1 VDAQGTRHVSVCR
14 LLVWLYDVYKPTYD
28 VRFTVAPVAWVQ
40 VRLTKVSVGL
50 ALTALF
56 GAPAVASADVGYR
69 GPAFK
74 PSSVTVIKP
83 SGQKPQS
90 KLWFNDGTWWGDLFV
105 PGVEEFRVHRLDP
118 LTQTWADTGTPLDTR
133 DSSEGDVLWDGTHL
147 YVASGSDEA
156 GSSDA
161 TRITILRLSYD
172 AATRRYVR
180 DASYQP
186 VLPGGPIE
194 AVVLDKDSIG
204 RLWLTY
210 TRNNTVFVA
219 HTNGAPDDVWGAPYA
234 LPVTDANT
242 LTPDDISA
250 VVAYG
255 GRIGVMWSNQNAQA
269 MYFASHADGAP
280 DSAWSLATALGGAGT
295 YAADDHINLKS
306 VQGGDG
312 RVFAAVKTSRSDAP
326 SVSPSDAQIDLL
338 ELNGGAWTP
347 HLFGTVG
354 DDQTRPI
361 VLTDQLTRRLYVF
374 ATSPTNPDPG
384 TQAIYYKETS
394 LDAPSFAPGA
404 GTTFMQSSAGA
415 DINDATSTK
424 QDLSVAPQLVVLAS
438 DLTNYWHNTF
448 ALSRPAPPVPTPTPP
463 APPAPAV
470 DRTAP
475 LLTALSAKPRSFRTR
490 RHAGRAAGTTVRFT
504 LSEAATVRLGLERAT
519 TGRRVGGGCVR
530 QTRANRSR
538 RSCVRY
544 VVIRGVLA
552 RKLAAG
558 AARVRFDGRLG
569 GKRVATGRY
578 RLVLVATDAAGN
590 ASPPRRAS
598 VRILR

>member
-1 VDAQGTRHVSVCR
+1 
-14 LLVWLYDVYKPTYD
+14 
-28 VRFTVAPVAWVQ
+28 VRYGK
-40 VRLTKVSVGL
+40 LSVGL
-50 ALTALF
+50 VVAALF
-56 GAPAVASADVGYR
+56 GWPAVAAGDVGYR
-69 GPAFK
+69 GAVFTAT
-74 PSSVTVIKP
+74 SVIKP

-90 KLWFNDGTWWGDLFV
+90 KLWFNDGTWWGSLFV
-105 PGVEEFRVHRLDP
+105 PGVEEYRVHRLDP
-118 LTQTWADTGTPLDTR
+118 LTQTWVDTGTPLDGR
-133 DSSEGDVLWDGTHL
+133 NSSEGDVLWDGTHL
-147 YVASGSDEA
+147 YVASGSDDPN
-156 GSSDA
+156 SPDA

-172 AATRRYVR
+172 AAARRYVR
-180 DASYQP
+180 DTAYQP
-186 VLPGGPIE
+186 VLPGGPVE

-210 TRNNTVFVA
+210 TRGNTVFVA
-219 HTNGAPDDVWGAPYA
+219 HTDGAPGDVWGVPYA
-234 LPVTDANT
+234 LPVTDAAT

-255 GRIGVMWSNQNAQA
+255 GRVGVMWSNQNAQA
-269 MYFASHADGAP
+269 MYFASHTDGAP
-280 DSAWSLATALGGAGT
+280 DSAWTQTTALGGAGT

-312 RVFAAVKTSRSDAP
+312 RVFAAVKTSKSDSP
-326 SVSPSDAQIDLL
+326 SVSPPDDQIDVL
-338 ELNGGAWTP
+338 ELNGGAWKRY
-347 HLFGTVG
+347 LFGTVG

-394 LDAPSFAPGA
+394 LDAPAFAPGP
-404 GTTFMQSSAGA
+404 GTAFMQSDAGA

-448 ALSRPAPPVPTPTPP
+448 ALSRPAPVPTPTATAPITPP
-463 APPAPAV
+463 PGPAL

-490 RHAGRAAGTTVRFT
+490 RRAGVAAGTTVRFT
-504 LSEAATVRLGLERAT
+504 LSEAATTRLGLERAT

-530 QTRANRSR
+530 QTRSNRSR
-538 RSCVRY
+538 RACVRY
-544 VVIRGVLA
+544 VVVRGVLSK
-552 RKLAAG
+552 KLVAG

-569 GKRVATGRY
+569 GKRVASGRY

-590 ASPPRRAS
+590 ASPARRAA

>member
-1 VDAQGTRHVSVCR
+1 
-14 LLVWLYDVYKPTYD
+14 
-28 VRFTVAPVAWVQ
+28 VRGVK
-40 VRLTKVSVGL
+40 LSVGL
-50 ALTALF
+50 VVATLCSW
-56 GAPAVASADVGYR
+56 PAVAAGDVGYR
-69 GPAFK
+69 GAVFTA
-74 PSSVTVIKP
+74 SSVIKP

-90 KLWFNDGTWWGDLFV
+90 KLWFNDGTWWGSLFV
-105 PGVEEFRVHRLDP
+105 PGVEEYRVHRLDP
-118 LTQTWADTGTPLDTR
+118 LTQTWVDTGTPLDAR
-133 DSSEGDVLWDGTHL
+133 NSSEGDVLWDGTHL
-147 YVASGSDEA
+147 YVASGSDDP
-156 GSSDA
+156 GSPDA

-172 AATRRYVR
+172 AAARRYVR
-180 DASYQP
+180 DTAYQP
-186 VLPGGPIE
+186 VLPGGPVE

-210 TRNNTVFVA
+210 TRGNTVFVA
-219 HTNGAPDDVWGAPYA
+219 HTDGAPGDVWGAPYA
-234 LPVTDANT
+234 LPVTDAAT

-280 DSAWSLATALGGAGT
+280 DSAWAQTTALGGIGT
-295 YAADDHINLKS
+295 HAADDHINLKS

-312 RVFAAVKTSRSDAP
+312 RVFAAVKTSKSDSS
-326 SVSPSDAQIDLL
+326 SVSPSDDQIDVL
-338 ELNGGAWTP
+338 ELSGGAWKRY
-347 HLFGTVG
+347 LFGTVG

-384 TQAIYYKETS
+384 TQAIFYKETS
-394 LDAPSFAPGA
+394 LDAPAFAPGP
-404 GTTFMQSSAGA
+404 GTAFMQSDAGA

-438 DLTNYWHNTF
+438 DLTNYWHNAF
-448 ALSRPAPPVPTPTPP
+448 ALSRPAPVPTPTATAPITPP
-463 APPAPAV
+463 PGPAL

-475 LLTALSAKPRSFRTR
+475 SLAGLSAKPRSFRTR
-490 RHAGRAAGTTVRFT
+490 RRAGVAAGTTVRFR

-530 QTRANRSR
+530 QTRSNRSR
-538 RSCVRY
+538 RACVRY
-544 VVIRGVLA
+544 VVVRGVLIK
-552 RKLAAG
+552 KLLAG

-569 GKRVATGRY
+569 GKRVASGRY

-590 ASPPRRAS
+590 ASPARRAA
-598 VRILR
+598 VRVLR